1 MAGENAATPRL
12 LTIALTAVLAMVA
25 YELYAGVALKKIGI
39 PGVLELELADKPGA
53 AAQTPSTTSAPT
65 TNSPITAA
73 SVAPAVVATQPAPSA
88 RPALTRES
96 FGGRWHA
103 QRSVG
108 GYNEETVVDYHNDGT
123 FSGWDQQFV
132 GGYGQRV
139 PTQGRWNVEIL
150 SPDTFRLT
158 VSPPSGYPSQAMV
171 FRMLDQDHVQ
181 NVLENYVAER
191 VR

>member
-1 MAGENAATPRL
+1 MAL
-12 LTIALTAVLAMVA
+12 VAVLAMVA
-25 YELYAGVALKKIGI
+25 YELYAGVALKKVGI
-39 PGVLELELADKPGA
+39 PGVLELELGDRPAA
-53 AAQTPSTTSAPT
+53 AAQAPSTTAAPT
-65 TNSPITAA
+65 TTSPITAA
-73 SVAPAVVATQPAPSA
+73 SVSPVVVATQASPSA
-88 RPALTRES
+88 RPAMTRES
-96 FGGRWHA
+96 FGGRWRA

-108 GYNEETVVDYHNDGT
+108 GYNEETVVDYHSDGT
-123 FSGWDQQFV
+123 FSGWAQQFV

-158 VSPPSGYPSQAMV
+158 VSPPSGYPSQDLV

-181 NVLENYVAER
+181 NVQENYVAER